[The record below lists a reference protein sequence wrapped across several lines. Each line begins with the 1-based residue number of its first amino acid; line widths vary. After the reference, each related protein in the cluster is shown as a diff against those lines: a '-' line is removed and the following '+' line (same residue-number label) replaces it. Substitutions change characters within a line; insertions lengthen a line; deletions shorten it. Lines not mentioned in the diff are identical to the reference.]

1 MSLLLATLP
10 LRGAEAARTF
20 AIPAGDARTTLA
32 QFIEQSAVQIVYS
45 PPLVRGIQTHAVHG
59 WFEPPVAL
67 RRMLAGTSL
76 VVLHDESTGAL
87 SLARAE
93 SAAAVL
99 AIRAGATPEAA
110 PPVAKRG
117 ALATLAAFLGLAF
130 APLEPARGAEPAI
143 AAAPAAEAT
152 SVLLGRV
159 SNAATGSYLQGAV
172 VRLEGT
178 AYEALTERGGG
189 FELRVPAGE
198 YSLAVSYTG
207 LDLQRVAVTVPRG
220 AQVRRDVALTADI
233 YRMNPFTV
241 TGEREGNALAITL
254 QRESLGVRNIVSTDA
269 FGALAGNPADLLMR
283 LPGIE
288 GTSTSGDT
296 RYIRIRGMH
305 ESLSSVTVDGNRVA
319 SANGAGTDRVMEF
332 HPTGADAIERIEVIK
347 SPTPDMD
354 GDSIGGAVN
363 MVSKSAFDRA
373 PGRQIKASIGGIW
386 RPLSQRKDP
395 IHENFTFSYAEVFG
409 GRLGVAFNFASRVHG
424 TPEDINNAGWQ
435 TLANGVTGPRFNSSF
450 SFENL
455 QYYDRSGLG
464 GGLKVDYKLQENQRV
479 FVNLKWDRYEEH
491 AFAHGGAFS
500 TTASLAT
507 VDAAG
512 NPTGGGGI
520 MPGYDNRTTV
530 WRGNSTL
537 ANGAPLAAPSA
548 LNTYTRTTER
558 KNTIAQVTVGGE
570 HRFPGL
576 LVDWNGYQSRAK
588 VGYPGNKRFDLF
600 TRGFGLQID
609 RVDEPYYPY
618 VRQTSGRD
626 ITDIASYDN
635 PTSNTYTINLR
646 KTAWDQ
652 YRGFSGNAKREFA
665 TVVPSSLKIG
675 YRYRGQ
681 QRDGVNTAYRGNY
694 VGRDGVIGLN
704 PATGLNDDNL
714 AQFVLPLQDPAVR
727 YSDRYR
733 RYPRLP
739 FPRRMGFADGPR
751 GYRGEPA
758 FNIDSAFQRNRE
770 LFRDDIAFNLQ
781 QNLEGYTRFQEDIN
795 AAYLQ
800 GDVQL
805 GRLGILAG
813 VRVERTE
820 TYGRGAGATITAE
833 ERARRAAWV
842 GPVTDA
848 ELARRT
854 LAQYG
859 TLTEANGEYQ
869 NVLPGVHFRYR
880 PSRHLVARLSYATN
894 IGRPDIGNLIARTTA
909 NPDNFTV
916 SANNPS
922 LKPQTSDNFDL
933 SVEYYFRPAG
943 VLSAGVFLKELK
955 NFIFTQTGAT
965 VGNGPD
971 NGFNGD
977 YAGYVLTT
985 KVNGGSAKIKGFEFN
1000 FSQQF
1005 TFLPG
1010 WLAGFGAF
1018 ANYTRLDAEGNYN
1031 TGNSIAVQP
1040 NAEVAGFNPQL
1051 ANFGVSYIRNKLTVR
1066 VQFSH
1071 RDRYLITYSP
1081 TESAKT
1087 YARKRNT
1094 FDLKTGYQISRTFD
1108 VYLNVDN
1115 VLNEYDRALEL
1126 FGGFPT
1132 SVIRISPIFHFG
1144 VNARF

>member
-1 MSLLLATLP
+1 MSLLL
-10 LRGAEAARTF
+10 
-20 AIPAGDARTTLA
+20 
-32 QFIEQSAVQIVYS
+32 S
-45 PPLVRGIQTHAVHG
+45 PSVVR
-59 WFEPPVAL
+59 
-67 RRMLAGTSL
+67 
-76 VVLHDESTGAL
+76 
-87 SLARAE
+87 
-93 SAAAVL
+93 
-99 AIRAGATPEAA
+99 
-110 PPVAKRG
+110 RG
-117 ALATLAAFLGLAF
+117 ALAAVAAFLGLTF
-130 APLEPARGAEPAI
+130 APLEPARAAEPAP

-152 SVLLGRV
+152 SILTGRV
-159 SNAATGSYLQGAV
+159 SNAATGNNLQGAV

-178 AYEALTERGGG
+178 PYETLTERGGE
-189 FELRVPAGE
+189 FALRVPAGD
-198 YSLAVSYTG
+198 YSLVVTYTG
-207 LDLQRVAVTVPRG
+207 LDAERTTISVPRG
-220 AQVRRDVALTADI
+220 ARVRRDIALTADI
-233 YRMNPFTV
+233 YKMNPFTV

-283 LPGIE
+283 LPGVE

-332 HPTGADAIERIEVIK
+332 HPTGADSIERIEVVK

-373 PGRQIKASIGGIW
+373 PGRRITGSVGGIW
-386 RPLSQRKDP
+386 RPLGRHDP
-395 IHENFTFSYAEVFG
+395 IHENFTFSYSEVFG

-464 GGLKVDYKLQENQRV
+464 GGLKLDYKLQENQRV
-479 FVNLKWDRYEEH
+479 YVNLKWDRYEEH
-491 AFAHGGAFS
+491 AFAYGGAFS

-520 MPGYDNRTTV
+520 LPGYNNQTTV

-537 ANGAPLAAPSA
+537 ANGTPLAAPSA

-558 KNTIAQVTVGGE
+558 KNTIAQVTIGGE

-609 RVDEPYYPY
+609 RLDEPYYPY
-618 VRQTSGRD
+618 VRQTSGRAF
-626 ITDIASYDN
+626 TDIASYDN

-652 YRGFSGNAKREFA
+652 YRGFSANAKKDFA

-681 QRDGVNTAYRGNY
+681 QRDGVNTAHRGNY
-694 VGRDGVIGLN
+694 IGRDGVIGLN

-714 AQFVLPLQDPAVR
+714 AQFVLPLNDPAVR
-727 YSDRYR
+727 YSKRYD

-751 GYRGEPA
+751 GYNSEPG
-758 FNIDSAFQRNRE
+758 FNIDTAFQRNPE
-770 LFRDDIAFNLQ
+770 LFRDDIGFNIQ
-781 QNLEGYTRFQEDIN
+781 QNLEGFTRFAEDIN
-795 AAYLQ
+795 AVYLQ

-805 GRLGILAG
+805 GKLGILAG

-820 TYGRGAGATITAE
+820 TFGRGAGATITAE

-842 GPVTDA
+842 GLVTDA
-848 ELARRT
+848 ELRRRT
-854 LAQYG
+854 IAQYG
-859 TLTEANGEYQ
+859 TLTEAGGEYQ

-880 PSRHLVARLSYATN
+880 PARNVVARLGYATN

-922 LKPQTSDNFDL
+922 LKPQTSDNFDF
-933 SVEYYFRPAG
+933 SIEYYVRPAG
-943 VLSAGVFLKELK
+943 VISAGVFLKEMK

-965 VGNGPD
+965 IGNGPD
-971 NGFNGD
+971 NGFDGD
-977 YAGYVLTT
+977 YAGYILTT

-1010 WLAGFGAF
+1010 WLGGFGAF
-1018 ANYTRLDAEGNYN
+1018 ANYTRLDAEGNYS
-1031 TGNSIAVQP
+1031 TGNTVAVAP
-1040 NAEVAGFNPQL
+1040 TAEVAGFNPQL
-1051 ANFGVSYIRNKLTVR
+1051 ANLGVSYIRNKVSFR

-1071 RDRYLITYSP
+1071 RDRFLVTYNP
-1081 TESAKT
+1081 TESAKA

-1094 FDLKTGYQISRTFD
+1094 IDLKSGYQISKHFD
-1108 VYLNVDN
+1108 VYLNIDN

>member
-1 MSLLLATLP
+1 MSLLLLSVP
-10 LRGAEAARTF
+10 LRAAESVRTF
-20 AIPAGDARTTLA
+20 VIPAGDARTTLA
-32 QFIEQSAVQIVYS
+32 QFIEQSAEQIVYS
-45 PPLVRGIQTHAVHG
+45 PQLVRGVRTHAVQG
-59 WFEPPVAL
+59 RFEPSVAL
-67 RRMLAGTSL
+67 RRMLEGTSL
-76 VVLHDESTGAL
+76 IVLHDESTGAL

-93 SAAAVL
+93 PAPAVP
-99 AIRAGATPEAA
+99 AAGAASGRETAA
-110 PPVAKRG
+110 PVARRG
-117 ALATLAAFLGLAF
+117 ALAALAAWLGLAF
-130 APLEPARGAEPAI
+130 APLEPARAAEPAI
-143 AAAPAAEAT
+143 AAAPGAEAT

-159 SNAATGSYLQGAV
+159 SNAATGNYLQGAV

-178 AYEALTERGGG
+178 TYETLTERGGG

-207 LDLQRVAVTVPRG
+207 LDVQRATVTVPRG
-220 AQVRRDVALTADI
+220 AQVRKDVALTADI

-373 PGRQIKASIGGIW
+373 PGRQIKASVGGIW

-464 GGLKVDYKLQENQRV
+464 GGLKLDYKLQENQRV

-491 AFAHGGAFS
+491 AFAYGGAFS

-507 VDAAG
+507 IDAAG

-520 MPGYDNRTTV
+520 MPGYNNQTTV

-537 ANGAPLAAPSA
+537 ANGTALVAPSA

-558 KNTIAQVTVGGE
+558 KNTIAQVTIGGE

-609 RVDEPYYPY
+609 RLDEPYYPY

-652 YRGFSGNAKREFA
+652 YRGFSANAKKDFA
-665 TVVPSSLKIG
+665 TVVPSSLKLG
-675 YRYRGQ
+675 YRFRGQ

-714 AQFVLPLQDPAVR
+714 AQFVLPLNDPAVR
-727 YSDRYR
+727 YSDRYQ

-751 GYRGEPA
+751 GYSGEPG
-758 FNIDSAFQRNRE
+758 FNIDTAFQRNPE

-781 QNLEGYTRFQEDIN
+781 QNLEGFTRFKEDIN
-795 AAYLQ
+795 AVYLQ
-800 GDVQL
+800 GDVQI

-859 TLTEANGEYQ
+859 TLTEVTGEYQ

-880 PSRHLVARLSYATN
+880 PSRNLVARLSYATN

-977 YAGYVLTT
+977 YAGYILTT

-1018 ANYTRLDAEGNYN
+1018 ANYTKLDAEGNYN

-1051 ANFGVSYIRNKLTVR
+1051 ANLGVSYIRNKITVR

-1094 FDLKTGYQISRTFD
+1094 VDLKTGYQLSKTFD

-1115 VLNEYDRALEL
+1115 VLNADDRALEL

-1132 SVIRISPIFHFG
+1132 SIIRISPIFHFG

>member
-1 MSLLLATLP
+1 MNTTDPIVPCRP
-10 LRGAEAARTF
+10 LRAFLDSLRF
-20 AIPAGDARTTLA
+20 WR
-32 QFIEQSAVQIVYS
+32 
-45 PPLVRGIQTHAVHG
+45 PL
-59 WFEPPVAL
+59 FL
-67 RRMLAGTSL
+67 F
-76 VVLHDESTGAL
+76 GAL
-87 SLARAE
+87 ILA
-93 SAAAVL
+93 L
-99 AIRAGATPEAA
+99 PATSG
-110 PPVAKRG
+110 R
-117 ALATLAAFLGLAF
+117 
-130 APLEPARGAEPAI
+130 
-143 AAAPAAEAT
+143 AAEAGT
-152 SVLLGRV
+152 ITGSV
-159 SNAATGSYLQGAV
+159 SNAATSNYLQGAV
-172 VRLEGT
+172 IRLEGT
-178 AYEALTERGGG
+178 AFETVTERGGTYRL
-189 FELRVPAGE
+189 EVPSGTYVLVAT
-198 YSLAVSYTG
+198 YTG
-207 LDLQRVAVTVPRG
+207 LDTLRIPVAVTQG
-220 AQVRRDVALTADI
+220 ATVRHDLPLTAAI
-233 YRMNPFTV
+233 YRMNPYTV
-241 TGEREGNALAITL
+241 TGEREGNALALTL

-283 LPGIE
+283 LPGVE

-332 HPTGADAIERIEVIK
+332 HPTGADAIERIEVVK

-373 PGRQIKASIGGIW
+373 PGRRITASVGGIW
-386 RPLSQRKDP
+386 RPLSQRQDP
-395 IHENFTFSYAEVFG
+395 THENFTFSYSEVFG
-409 GRLGVAFNFASRVHG
+409 GRLGVAFNLASRVHG
-424 TPEDINNAGWQ
+424 TPEDITNAGWQ
-435 TLANGVTGPRFNSSF
+435 TLANGTSGPRFNSSF

-464 GGLKVDYKLQENQRV
+464 GGLKLDYKLQQNQRV
-479 FVNLKWDRYEEH
+479 YVNLKWDRYEEH
-491 AFAHGGAFS
+491 AFAYGGAFS

-512 NPTGGGGI
+512 NPTGGGGV
-520 MPGYDNRTTV
+520 MPGYTDRTTV

-537 ANGAPLAAPSA
+537 AGGAPLAAPSA

-558 KNTIAQVTVGGE
+558 KNTIAQITVGGE

-576 LVDWNGYQSRAK
+576 LVDWNGYQSRAN
-588 VGYPGNKRFDLF
+588 VAYPGNKRFDLF
-600 TRGFGLQID
+600 TRGFGLQVD
-609 RVDEPYYPY
+609 RLDEPYYPF
-618 VRQTSGRD
+618 VRQTSGRA

-652 YRGFSGNAKREFA
+652 YRGLSANAKKDFT
-665 TVVPSSLKIG
+665 TVVPASLKLG

-681 QRDGVNTAYRGNY
+681 QRNGVNTAYRGNY
-694 VGRDGVIGLN
+694 AGRDSTIGLN

-714 AQFVLPLQDPAVR
+714 AQFTLPLNDPTVR
-727 YSDRYR
+727 YSDRYS

-739 FPRRMGFADGPR
+739 FPRRMGFADGPT
-751 GYRGEPA
+751 GYNQESG
-758 FNIDSAFQRNRE
+758 FNIDTAFQRNPE
-770 LFRDDIAFNLQ
+770 LFREDIAFTVQ
-781 QNLEGYTRFQEDIN
+781 QNLEGFTRFTEDIN
-795 AAYLQ
+795 AVYLQ
-800 GDVQL
+800 GDLQL
-805 GRLGILAG
+805 GKLGMLAG

-820 TYGRGAGATITAE
+820 TYGRGVGATITVA
-833 ERARRAAWV
+833 ERARRAAWI
-842 GPVTDA
+842 GPVTDG
-848 ELARRT
+848 ELRRRT
-854 LAQYG
+854 VAQYS
-859 TLTEANGEYQ
+859 TLTEARGEYQ

-880 PSRHLVARLSYATN
+880 PSRNLVARLSYAAN

-922 LKPQTSDNFDL
+922 LKPQTSDNFDV
-933 SVEYYFRPAG
+933 SVEYYVRPAG
-943 VLSAGVFLKELK
+943 VISAGGFVKELK

-965 VGNGPD
+965 IGNGPD
-971 NGFNGD
+971 NGFDGD
-977 YAGYVLTT
+977 YAGYILTT
-985 KVNGGSAKIKGFEFN
+985 KANGGSAKIKGFELN

-1018 ANYTRLDAEGNYN
+1018 ANYTKLSAEGNYN
-1031 TGNSIAVQP
+1031 TGNVTAAAP
-1040 NAEVAGFNPQL
+1040 TAEVAGFNPQL
-1051 ANFGVSYIRNKLTVR
+1051 ANLGVSYIRNKISFR

-1071 RDRYLITYSP
+1071 RDRFLVTYSP
-1081 TESAKT
+1081 TESAKA

-1094 FDLKTGYQISRTFD
+1094 FDLKTGYQLSKHFD

-1132 SVIRISPIFHFG
+1132 SLIRISPLFHFG